1 MYSSPTTSQ
10 EYEAGT
16 LTIRVAVDYAASA
29 GTSDPRVDRHKS
41 SPLLRGAGM
50 SGSPPTRVLG
60 METEG
65 STT

>member
-1 MYSSPTTSQ
+1 MYSSPTTGQ
-10 EYEAGT
+10 DYEAGT
-16 LTIRVAVDYAASA
+16 LTIRVAVDYAFCAE
-29 GTSDPRVDRHKS
+29 TSDPWVDKHKS

-50 SGSPPTRVLG
+50 SGSPPSRVLG